1 MMTPSVVS
9 ARGRRPRLWLAAG
22 LSVVLVAPGC
32 ATKKDLRLLRDE
44 MVLLQAHQDSLFSET
59 QRQNRLLLDTLRA
72 NLSVQMDAAGQT
84 SHRFQQLE
92 QQLERTEA
100 VLQQMQLSMT
110 NFTDRLDRQIAMN
123 PAGPM
128 RTGSTAGNPTGGTG
142 SAVTDSAAGAGEAD
156 QAYNTGMQKMA
167 AGAYTT
173 ARDLFE
179 FFLERFP
186 ADPRAADVQLQIA
199 ETYAQEADY
208 ARAIEELEKLEAT
221 YASTNRERSAQALL
235 RAGILA
241 EERLNDPTRAR
252 QYYQTVIRRYPETE
266 AHTDATARLNRR
278 G

>member
-1 MMTPSVVS
+1 MMESSVAT
-9 ARGRRPRLWLAAG
+9 ARGRRVRLWLAAG
-22 LSVVLVAPGC
+22 LGAALVAPGC

-44 MVLLQAHQDSLFSET
+44 MVSLQAHQDSLFRET

-72 NLSVQMDAAGQT
+72 SLSVQLDAAGQT

-123 PAGPM
+123 PTGPPRGASPTNPAG
-128 RTGSTAGNPTGGTG
+128 RTGVA
-142 SAVTDSAAGAGEAD
+142 AADSAAGAGEAD

-186 ADPRAADVQLQIA
+186 TDPRAADAQFQIA

-208 ARAIEELEKLEAT
+208 TRAIEELEKLEAT

-241 EERLNDPTRAR
+241 EERLNDPARAR

-266 AHTDATARLNRR
+266 AHKDATARLNRR